1 MKKKRTR
8 QNLCRS
14 CMPKIL
20 LKMKLLSFFI
30 LISTFT
36 TIAANSYSQQAKFNI
51 LLRNTTVREVLQK
64 IEDSSEFIFLYSE
77 KSVDVNRKVDVN
89 VTNQT
94 VDVVLDQ
101 LFNGTKNYYEIRNR
115 QISILE
121 KSSVELLSSM
131 RNLRTESEQQPRSI
145 SGKVTDSSG
154 SALPGATVVIKGT
167 NKGTITDMD
176 GKFTLTNVPSSAK
189 TLVFS
194 FIGMKTQEVV
204 IGDKLILTVRLESES
219 VGIEEVVAIGYG
231 TMKKIDMTGSAA
243 SVSAQEIVKAP
254 VKSFDEAIVGRI
266 AGVQIVSGDGQ
277 PGSLPN
283 IVIRGANSITQDN
296 SPLYVIDGFPIEGND
311 NNAIN
316 ANDIESIDVL
326 KDASATAIYGARGAN
341 GVIMITTKRGKAGAT
356 VVSYNA
362 YYGVSKTS
370 NKIETLSPYE
380 FVKLEIERSG
390 TSATNLY
397 LNNLNRTLDDYKTI
411 EGIDWFDLCLQ
422 DAPMQNHDI
431 SIRGGN
437 ASSKYS
443 VSASYFD
450 QEGIF
455 TNTGFRR
462 WQSRVSLDQT
472 INNKMSFGL
481 NLNYSDTKNYGLVA
495 ASGGGGGGTGIMYS
509 IWSYRPV
516 FEDDI
521 NLDYDLMD
529 PAVNPAQDYRT
540 NPYLQLKNEHRE
552 TFSDNLFAN
561 SSFNYSIT
569 KELKLRITGGISK
582 GGSKFEIFNNSKT
595 ATGNPASAAYK
606 GINGN
611 EIISNSINYTNE
623 NTLTWAKTFNKDHSI
638 NAVVGYS
645 QQMAKSETFGAS
657 VVMITNEALGMNAM
671 DEGSPNRVTA
681 SRSTWSLQSFL
692 GRLNYNYKSKYLI
705 TASLRSDG
713 SSKLA
718 PGNRWGY
725 FPSAAI
731 AYRLSSENFMKA
743 INTISDAKIRLSYG
757 ATGNNRVSDFAY
769 MSSISSSYNDYSFGN
784 AIPSPGSRAT
794 ALGNADLKWETTK
807 QLNVG
812 IDIGL
817 VKNRITFTGDYYY
830 KRTSDLLLNAQ
841 IPFISGYSSTF
852 KNIGSISNTGFE
864 LSINTKNIQKSDI
877 KWTSD
882 FNISFNKNKIL
893 SLTDGQESLIS
904 NGLTASPLYIAKVG
918 KPIALFYG
926 VIDDGLYS
934 YDDFD
939 ILSNGDYVL
948 KNNVPTNGSARASIK
963 PGYAKFK
970 DLNGDLVVNA
980 MDCTIIGNPN
990 PDFIG
995 GFNNGFQ
1002 YKGFDLNVFFQ
1013 FSYGNEVYN
1022 ANRVRYEG
1030 AASSNSYSNYFA
1042 TYANRW
1048 TIENPTG
1055 NIPRVGGFG
1064 SEAFYPSRFVEDA
1077 SFLRLKTLSLG
1088 YTLPSGLL
1096 KYLDIKTVRIYSTA
1110 QNIFTWTKYS
1120 GLDPEVSTRNT
1131 ALTPGFD
1138 WSPYPRAKSIVFGI
1152 NVTF

>member
-1 MKKKRTR
+1 MKKKVK
-8 QNLCRS
+8 S
-14 CMPKIL
+14 YAFPKGGII
-20 LKMKLLSFFI
+20 KLLRIMRLTFFI
-30 LISTFT
+30 ILVGLLEVSATG
-36 TIAANSYSQQAKFNI
+36 YSQQTKLSMSLSNVTLKDA
-51 LLRNTTVREVLQK
+51 LRK
-64 IEDSSEFIFLYSE
+64 IEDSSNFVFFYNAEQVQLDKKVSLNAE
-77 KSVDVNRKVDVN
+77 NKSIDEILSDLLKDKAISFKVTDRRIILFPEN
-89 VTNQT
+89 GNSLLFSQQALTVT
-94 VDVVLDQ
+94 
-101 LFNGTKNYYEIRNR
+101 
-115 QISILE
+115 
-121 KSSVELLSSM
+121 
-131 RNLRTESEQQPRSI
+131 
-145 SGKVTDSSG
+145 GKVTDSSG
-154 SALPGATVVIKGT
+154 APLPGVSVVVKGT
-167 NKGTITDMD
+167 TTGTITNFD
-176 GKFTLTNVPSSAK
+176 GKYNLANVPPDA
-189 TLVFS
+189 TLIFS
-194 FIGMKTQEVV
+194 FVGMKAQEIPVAGKSGINVV
-204 IGDKLILTVRLESES
+204 LEEISI
-219 VGIEEVVAIGYG
+219 GIEEVVAIGYG
-231 TMKKIDMTGSAA
+231 TMRKIDMTGSAA

-254 VKSFDEAIVGRI
+254 VKSFDEAIAGRL
-266 AGVQIVSGDGQ
+266 AGVQIVSADGQ

-370 NKIETLSPYE
+370 NKIETLNPYE
-380 FVKLEIERSG
+380 FVKLEIERTG

-422 DAPMQNHDI
+422 EAPMQSHDI

-455 TNTGFRR
+455 INTGFRR

-481 NLNYSDTKNYGLVA
+481 NVNYSDTKNYGLVA
-495 ASGGGGGGTGIMYS
+495 ASGGGGGSTGIMYS
-509 IWSYRPV
+509 IWSYRPI

-529 PAVNPAQDYRT
+529 PAINPAQDYRI

-552 TFSDNLFAN
+552 TFTDNLFAN
-561 SSFNYSIT
+561 SYFNYSIT
-569 KELKLRITGGISK
+569 KELKLRVTGGISK
-582 GGSKFEIFNNSKT
+582 GGYKYEIFNNSKT
-595 ATGNPASAAYK
+595 ATGNPLSAAYK

-623 NTLTWAKTFNKDHSI
+623 NTLTWTKTVNKDHYI
-638 NAVVGYS
+638 NVVVGYS

-681 SRSTWSLQSFL
+681 SRSSWSLQSFL
-692 GRLNYNYKSKYLI
+692 GRLNYNYKSKYLL

-743 INTISDAKIRLSYG
+743 IKTVSDAKIRLSYG

-817 VKNRITFTGDYYY
+817 VKNRISFTGDYY
-830 KRTSDLLLNAQ
+830 KKKTSDLLLNAQ
-841 IPFISGYSSTF
+841 IPFISGYYSTY
-852 KNIGSISNTGFE
+852 KNIGSISNSGFE
-864 LSINTKNIQKSDI
+864 FSINTKNIQKSDI
-877 KWTSD
+877 KWTSN

-904 NGLTASPLYIAKVG
+904 NGLTVSPLYIAKVG

-939 ILSNGDYVL
+939 MLSSGNYVL
-948 KNNVPTNGSARASIK
+948 KSNIPTNGSARANIK
-963 PGYAKFK
+963 PGDAKFK

-995 GFNNGFQ
+995 GFNNNFQ

-1030 AASSNSYSNYFA
+1030 AVASSSYSNYFA

-1048 TIENPTG
+1048 TVENPTG
-1055 NIPRVGGFG
+1055 TIPRVGGFG

-1096 KYLDIKTVRIYSTA
+1096 KYLNIKTIRVYTTA
-1110 QNIFTWTKYS
+1110 QNIYTWTKYS

-1138 WSPYPRAKSIVFGI
+1138 WSPYPRARNIVFGI